1 MKKVVRWGWVSVMAL
16 ALVGLTAGC
25 GKSDKK
31 KAGESTEPE
40 GPRVEKV
47 RTEPVVKQEIERDV
61 ECTAVLEGYETM
73 NVSPSL
79 TGIIEKRFKDV
90 GDHVSTGDLLVR
102 MDQNQLIQAKL
113 NLANL
118 ETEMKRMDALLAGG
132 NVTQQTYDKTKMA
145 YEQAKQ
151 QVEFL
156 QNNTFFKATFP
167 GVVSARNYESGELFN
182 GARPIL
188 TVVQLNMLKA
198 IIDVPEAYFPKIKAG
213 MKLNIISDIYP
224 DTKFPAVIE
233 TIYPTVDAATH
244 TFQCKVKIP
253 NGSMK
258 LRPGMYVHTAVNV
271 GKVKVLAVPY
281 QSVLKLTGSN
291 ERYLFL
297 NENGFAKRVTVE
309 AGQRFNRFVEVISD
323 EVVEGGQV
331 VTQGQARLI
340 DGIELQVMDGN
351 YEEEA
356 AIKSNGGS
364 EAEVVDSSKVISAAP
379 ATAPAK

>member
-31 KAGESTEPE
+31 KAGEATESE

-47 RTEPVVKQEIERDV
+47 RVEPVVKQEIERDV

-132 NVTQQTYDKTKMA
+132 NVTQQTYDKTKMG

-340 DGIELQVMDGN
+340 DGVELQVMDGN

-364 EAEVVDSSKVISAAP
+364 EAAVVDSGKVIPVAS
-379 ATAPAK
+379 APAK

>member
-31 KAGESTEPE
+31 KAGESTESE

-132 NVTQQTYDKTKMA
+132 NVTQQTYDKTKMG

-309 AGQRFNRFVEVISD
+309 AGQRFNRYVEVISD

>member
-1 MKKVVRWGWVSVMAL
+1 MKKVIKWSWISMMAL
-16 ALVGLTAGC
+16 ALVGLSASC
-25 GKSDKK
+25 NKSDKK
-31 KAGESTEPE
+31 KSGENADSLEV
-40 GPRVEKV
+40 RIEKV
-47 RTEPVVKQEIERDV
+47 RTEPVTKQEIERDV

-79 TGIIEKRFKDV
+79 TGIIEKRYKDV
-90 GDHVSTGDLLVR
+90 GDRVSTGDLLVR

-113 NLANL
+113 NLSNL

-145 YEQAKQ
+145 YDQAKQ

-188 TVVQLNMLKA
+188 TVVQLNMLKT
-198 IIDVPEAYFPKIKAG
+198 IINVPEIYFPKIKPG
-213 MKLNIISDIYP
+213 MKLDIISDIYP

-233 TIYPTVDAATH
+233 TIYPTIDVATH

-253 NGSMK
+253 NGSLK
-258 LRPGMYVHTAVNV
+258 LRPGMYVHTSVNV

-297 NENGFAKRVTVE
+297 NNGGVAKRVTVE
-309 AGQRFNRFVEVISD
+309 AGQRFNRYVEVISD
-323 EVVEGGQV
+323 EVIEGAEV

-340 DGIELQVMDGN
+340 DGVELLVMSGT

-356 AIKSNGGS
+356 NSKSNVS
-364 EAEVVDSSKVISAAP
+364 VDSAVVK
-379 ATAPAK
+379 

>member
-31 KAGESTEPE
+31 KAGEATESE
-40 GPRVEKV
+40 GPKVEKV
-47 RTEPVVKQEIERDV
+47 RVEPVVKQEIERDV

-73 NVSPSL
+73 NVSSSL

-132 NVTQQTYDKTKMA
+132 NVTQQTYDKTKMG

-213 MKLNIISDIYP
+213 MKLNIVSDIYP

-323 EVVEGGQV
+323 EIVEGGQV

-351 YEEEA
+351 YEDEA
-356 AIKSNGGS
+356 AIKTNGGI
-364 EAEVVDSSKVISAAP
+364 EVEVDDSGKVVPAAP
-379 ATAPAK
+379 AK

>member
-31 KAGESTEPE
+31 KADESTESE
-40 GPRVEKV
+40 GPKVEKV
-47 RTEPVVKQEIERDV
+47 RVEPVVKQEIERDV

-233 TIYPTVDAATH
+233 TIYPTIDAATH

-309 AGQRFNRFVEVISD
+309 AGQRFNRYVEVISD
-323 EVVEGGQV
+323 EVVEGGEV

-340 DGIELQVMDGN
+340 DGVELQIIDGD
-351 YEEEA
+351 YQEKIEA
-356 AIKSNGGS
+356 DTLISDAK
-364 EAEVVDSSKVISAAP
+364 EAEVK
-379 ATAPAK
+379 TEKK

>member
-31 KAGESTEPE
+31 KAGEATESE

-47 RTEPVVKQEIERDV
+47 RVEPVVKQEIERDV

-132 NVTQQTYDKTKMA
+132 NVTQQTYDKTKMG

>member
-31 KAGESTEPE
+31 KAGEATESE

-47 RTEPVVKQEIERDV
+47 RVEPVVKQEIERDV

-132 NVTQQTYDKTKMA
+132 NVTQQTYDKTKMG

-151 QVEFL
+151 RVEFL

-351 YEEEA
+351 YEDEA
-356 AIKSNGGS
+356 AIKTNGGI
-364 EAEVVDSSKVISAAP
+364 EVEVDDSGKVIPAAP
-379 ATAPAK
+379 AK

>member
-31 KAGESTEPE
+31 KADESTESE
-40 GPRVEKV
+40 GPKVEKV
-47 RTEPVVKQEIERDV
+47 RVEPVVKQEIERDV

-132 NVTQQTYDKTKMA
+132 NVTQQTYDKTKMG

-233 TIYPTVDAATH
+233 TIYPTIDAATH

-340 DGIELQVMDGN
+340 DGVELQVMDGN

-356 AIKSNGGS
+356 AIKTNGGT
-364 EAEVVDSSKVISAAP
+364 EVEVDDSGKVVPAAP
-379 ATAPAK
+379 AK

>member
-31 KAGESTEPE
+31 KADESTESE
-40 GPRVEKV
+40 GPKVEKV
-47 RTEPVVKQEIERDV
+47 RVEPVVKQEIERDV

-132 NVTQQTYDKTKMA
+132 NVTQQTYDKTKMG

-233 TIYPTVDAATH
+233 TIYPTIDAATH

-309 AGQRFNRFVEVISD
+309 AGQRFNRYVEVISD
-323 EVVEGGQV
+323 EVVEGGEV

-340 DGIELQVMDGN
+340 DGVELQIIDGD
-351 YEEEA
+351 YQEKIEA
-356 AIKSNGGS
+356 DTLISDAK
-364 EAEVVDSSKVISAAP
+364 EAEVK
-379 ATAPAK
+379 TEKK

>member
-31 KAGESTEPE
+31 KAGEATESE

-47 RTEPVVKQEIERDV
+47 RVEPVVKQEIERDV

-132 NVTQQTYDKTKMA
+132 NVTQQTYDKTKMG

-340 DGIELQVMDGN
+340 DGVELQVMDGN

-356 AIKSNGGS
+356 AIKTNGGI
-364 EAEVVDSSKVISAAP
+364 EVEVDDSGKVIPAAP
-379 ATAPAK
+379 AK

>member
-31 KAGESTEPE
+31 KAGESAESE

-47 RTEPVVKQEIERDV
+47 RVEPVVKQEIERDV

-340 DGIELQVMDGN
+340 DGVELQVMDGN
-351 YEEEA
+351 YEEKA
-356 AIKSNGGS
+356 AIKTNGGS
-364 EAEVVDSSKVISAAP
+364 EAAVVDSGKVIPVAS
-379 ATAPAK
+379 APAK

>member
-31 KAGESTEPE
+31 KADESTESE
-40 GPRVEKV
+40 GPTVEMVRV
-47 RTEPVVKQEIERDV
+47 EPVVKQEIERDV

-132 NVTQQTYDKTKMA
+132 NVTQQTYDKTKMG

-233 TIYPTVDAATH
+233 TIYPTIDAATH

-309 AGQRFNRFVEVISD
+309 AGQRFNRYVEVISD
-323 EVVEGGQV
+323 EVVEGGEV

-340 DGIELQVMDGN
+340 DGVELQIIDGD
-351 YEEEA
+351 YQEKIEA
-356 AIKSNGGS
+356 DTLISDAK
-364 EAEVVDSSKVISAAP
+364 EAEVK
-379 ATAPAK
+379 TEKK

>member
-31 KAGESTEPE
+31 KADESTESE
-40 GPRVEKV
+40 GPKVEKV
-47 RTEPVVKQEIERDV
+47 RVEPVVKQEIERDV

-132 NVTQQTYDKTKMA
+132 NVTQQTYDKTKMG

-309 AGQRFNRFVEVISD
+309 AGQRFNRYVEVISD
-323 EVVEGGQV
+323 EVVEGGEV

-340 DGIELQVMDGN
+340 DGVELQIIDGD
-351 YEEEA
+351 YQEKIEA
-356 AIKSNGGS
+356 DTLISDAK
-364 EAEVVDSSKVISAAP
+364 EAEVK
-379 ATAPAK
+379 TEKK